1 MRNGDRR
8 LGEFFPPVLLAIKY
22 INHWINPMVYIVE
35 ADTAADTKA
44 AEDPDR
50 FPFSFAEY
58 LMLRVHFFLGK

>member
-1 MRNGDRR
+1 
-8 LGEFFPPVLLAIKY
+8 
-22 INHWINPMVYIVE
+22 MVYIVE